1 MADEAAS
8 PLPAWPPRARD
19 AHKGEFGRVLV
30 VGGSPGFTGAPA
42 LAANAAQR
50 GGAGLVTVL
59 TPERCWPIVALH
71 CVEPM
76 VHPLPCTEA
85 GALTPE
91 AADEVL
97 AFAQAASAVCCGPGL
112 GQHPDTVA
120 CVRRVARECAA
131 PLVVDADGLNALAGD
146 REALAARRGRVTVLT
161 PHPGEMARLAGIPR
175 DTVQRDRAG
184 AARAFAGAHRVVL
197 VLKGH
202 RTVVTDG
209 GEAWVNDTGN
219 PGMASG
225 GTGDVLAGFLAALL
239 AQGFA
244 PVAAARLAVHLHGR
258 AGDLAAAAVG
268 EVSLVAGDL
277 LAHLPAAILEYQAL
291 GGPPSPADEA
301 NLGGGEIR

>member
-1 MADEAAS
+1 MADGEAIA
-8 PLPAWPPRARD
+8 LPPWPPRARD
-19 AHKGEFGRVLV
+19 AHKGDFGRVLV
-30 VGGSPGFTGAPA
+30 VGGSPGYTGAPA

-59 TPERCWPIVALH
+59 TPELCWPIVALH

-76 VHPLPCTEA
+76 VHPMPCSGA
-85 GALTPE
+85 GAWAPE

-97 AFAQAASAVCCGPGL
+97 RFAAGASVVCCGPGL

-120 CVRRVARECAA
+120 LVRRLVRECAA
-131 PLVVDADGLNALAGD
+131 PLVLDADGLNAVAGD
-146 REALAARRGRVTVLT
+146 REALAARRGRTTVCT
-161 PHPGEMARLAGIPR
+161 PHPGEMARLAGLPR

-184 AARAFAGAHRVVL
+184 AARAFAGAHRVVV

-202 RTVVTDG
+202 RTVVADG

-225 GTGDVLAGFLAALL
+225 GTGDVLAGFLAALIG
-239 AQGFA
+239 QGFGPA
-244 PVAAARLAVHLHGR
+244 AAARLAVHLHGR

-277 LAHLPAAILEYQAL
+277 LAHLSAAIVEYQAL
-291 GGPPSPADEA
+291 GGRPALADEA
-301 NLGGGEIR
+301 SLGGGEIR